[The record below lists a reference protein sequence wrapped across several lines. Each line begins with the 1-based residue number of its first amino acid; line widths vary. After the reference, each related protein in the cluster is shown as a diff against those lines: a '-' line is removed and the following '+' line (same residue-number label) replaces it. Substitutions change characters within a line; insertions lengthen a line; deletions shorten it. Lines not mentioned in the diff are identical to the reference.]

1 MRRRFDHYC
10 PLVYN
15 AIGEDNQADFV
26 LFCFTMLG
34 GQLAF
39 LRLCSAYL
47 SQEGEGVWDVL
58 RHHPARGWV
67 VHPVVM
73 INLCFQVAAL
83 IFNSLLCTRAVY
95 AIFAELTSNE
105 MANLHRYTYLY
116 DPETGA
122 YDNPFDSGIVR
133 NTLRFFA
140 GLRGAP
146 PPDWDAM
153 LEASRAGKLPR
164 PPLLSMAAL
173 FRTCARMQ
181 ATCGWMRPR
190 RSGGP
195 AHGHS
200 HGGREC
206 SHDHGGGSHD
216 HGSHGQAPEHGHSHA
231 PAHGHSHGGR
241 ECSHDHGAGS
251 HGPRQMVQ
259 LSSLP
264 PAVQQQVLAQLAARG
279 LTAEAAGLIV

>member
-15 AIGEDNQADFV
+15 AVGEDNQADFV

-67 VHPVVM
+67 AHPVVM
-73 INLCFQVAAL
+73 INMCFQVAAL

-122 YDNPFDSGIVR
+122 YDNPFDAGIVR
-133 NTLRFFA
+133 NTLNFFA
-140 GLRGAP
+140 GLRGVP
-146 PPDWDAM
+146 PPDWDAI
-153 LEASRAGKLPR
+153 LEAARAGKLPR

-173 FRTCARMQ
+173 FRFSARMQ

-200 HGGREC
+200 HGSREC
-206 SHDHGGGSHD
+206 SHDHG
-216 HGSHGQAPEHGHSHA
+216 SHGHAPEHSHA
-231 PAHGHSHGGR
+231 PAHGHSHGDGR
-241 ECSHDHGAGS
+241 ECSHDHGGS
-251 HGPRQMVQ
+251 HGHGRQMVQ

-264 PAVQQQVLAQLAARG
+264 PAVQQQLLAQLAARG

>member
-1 MRRRFDHYC
+1 MLRRFDHYC

-15 AIGEDNQADFV
+15 AVGEDNQADFV

-39 LRLCSAYL
+39 LRLCSTYL

-67 VHPVVM
+67 AHPVVM

-83 IFNSLLCTRAVY
+83 IFNSLLCARAVY

-105 MANLHRYTYLY
+105 MANLHRYTYMY
-116 DPETGA
+116 DPATGA
-122 YDNPFDSGIVR
+122 YDNPFDSGILR
-133 NTLRFFA
+133 NTIRFFA
-140 GLRGAP
+140 GLRGVP

-153 LEASRAGKLPR
+153 HEAARAGKLPR

-173 FRTCARMQ
+173 FRFSARMK
-181 ATCGWMRPR
+181 ASCGWMRPR
-190 RSGGP
+190 
-195 AHGHS
+195 
-200 HGGREC
+200 
-206 SHDHGGGSHD
+206 GSRT
-216 HGSHGQAPEHGHSHA
+216 GA

-241 ECSHDHGAGS
+241 ECGHDHGGHAHAPDDGHSHDGRECTHDHGGS
-251 HGPRQMVQ
+251 HGRQQVH
-259 LSSLP
+259 LSQLP

-279 LTAEAAGLIV
+279 LTAEAVGLV